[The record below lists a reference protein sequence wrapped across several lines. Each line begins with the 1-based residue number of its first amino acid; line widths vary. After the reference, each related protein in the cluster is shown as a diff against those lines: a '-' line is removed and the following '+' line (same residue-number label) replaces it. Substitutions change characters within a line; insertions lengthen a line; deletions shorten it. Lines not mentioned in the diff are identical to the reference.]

1 MIMKHH
7 PVITARASANGTAVT
22 KPATRAY
29 PKLSRHVTPADFKSA
44 FRQAQSGNPGFLFEI
59 LNFFMKMDDEI
70 PAAMQSLK
78 SAILSDN
85 FIITPRDESD
95 PESLRQ
101 AEVFNSVFDEMDM
114 IGLAD
119 HLLDAH
125 FYGFSAAAIP
135 PDAWQARTIEG
146 RTYQVPTTYEVI
158 PRKWIFAKKEN
169 RSDDFNCLYVGDQPF
184 YRYEDGDVLL
194 LAQKRLPSYE
204 DIDFTSFGVGLA
216 CIRLATFKY
225 FNEEDAAAFNE
236 VFATPL
242 ILGKVGPG
250 GDENIVK
257 KAVQELGN
265 ASRATIGEADSIEF
279 PQANQTGSVD
289 TFDRS
294 AQRWNR
300 AISKII
306 KSESLTDNMGSAGS
320 YAAMLTTN
328 GIRKDVAKKLRRQ
341 LMQVITRRFVA
352 PVVNLNFGSRLLVDI
367 DLHIEGIEDLLQKAR
382 VVETLNKM
390 LPGSEKHI
398 RNEFNYPAPEDK
410 EDEVARRTNTGL
422 GF

>member
-1 MIMKHH
+1 
-7 PVITARASANGTAVT
+7 
-22 KPATRAY
+22 
-29 PKLSRHVTPADFKSA
+29 
-44 FRQAQSGNPGFLFEI
+44 
-59 LNFFMKMDDEI
+59 
-70 PAAMQSLK
+70 
-78 SAILSDN
+78 
-85 FIITPRDESD
+85 
-95 PESLRQ
+95 
-101 AEVFNSVFDEMDM
+101 
-114 IGLAD
+114 
-119 HLLDAH
+119 
-125 FYGFSAAAIP
+125 
-135 PDAWQARTIEG
+135 
-146 RTYQVPTTYEVI
+146 
-158 PRKWIFAKKEN
+158 
-169 RSDDFNCLYVGDQPF
+169 
-184 YRYEDGDVLL
+184 
-194 LAQKRLPSYE
+194 
-204 DIDFTSFGVGLA
+204 
-216 CIRLATFKY
+216 
-225 FNEEDAAAFNE
+225 
-236 VFATPL
+236 
-242 ILGKVGPG
+242 
-250 GDENIVK
+250 VK

-367 DLHIEGIEDLLQKAR
+367 DLHIEGIDDLLQKAR